1 MQPQGDKS
9 KKGGLKTREQSK
21 QQRRTQVVNTII
33 GNKYYIINSLLK
45 NTLKLIT

>member
-9 KKGGLKTREQSK
+9 KKSGLKTKEQSE

-33 GNKYYIINSLLK
+33 SNKYYILNSLLK
-45 NTLKLIT
+45 NTW